1 MENEINNTNESKHLC
16 FDNNAKQQLAG
27 VRKWAQVI
35 SIVGFVF
42 LAFMVLMA
50 ITTLSAGL
58 FFEYGEYS
66 IIRSALLPVTGI
78 AYIIFLALYF
88 FLFYYLYRFSAFAGR
103 AINSNET
110 NDLVRSLSFLKK
122 HYLLIVVFTVVYIVF
137 VIIFA
142 IVTFSTVLTEFGT
155 LS

>member
-1 MENEINNTNESKHLC
+1 MENETNNTHESTHLC

-27 VRKWAQVI
+27 VRKWAQLI
-35 SIVGFVF
+35 SIAGFVF
-42 LAFMVLMA
+42 LALIVLMA

-66 IIRSALLPVTGI
+66 IMRSALLPVTGI

-88 FLFYYLYRFSAFAGR
+88 FLFYYLYRFSGFAGR

-110 NDLVRSLSFLKK
+110 NDLTRSLSFLKK
-122 HYLLIVVFTVVYIVF
+122 HYLVIVVFTAVYIVF
-137 VIIFA
+137 VIIFV
-142 IVTFSTVLTEFGT
+142 IVTLSTVMTEFGN